1 MKRDRVLE
9 ETRRG
14 LAKTGFFLSRPHGER
29 GLCFDFV
36 ARRDDTLLIV
46 KVLQNVDAL
55 SKDTAHELVEVARIL
70 EGSPLVVGERSGT
83 GSLEDG
89 VIYTRFG
96 VSILSRRTLG
106 EFLEEGIPPF
116 LYSAPGGLYVRL
128 DADALRRLREERQV
142 SLGTLADIAGVTRR
156 TIQMYLEGMS
166 ATMEVAMRLEEF
178 LNESLVMPVDPFAL
192 LADPTAREERLPQ
205 IDGFEREM
213 FERLERLGYR
223 VLRTVRSPFDA
234 LSKHEETTF
243 LTGVGEADRALERKA
258 EVVSNLSRVAHAAPP
273 LPRGRAGAGELRGG
287 DLCGGALAGGTAAET
302 AAVLHGGRPGRREA
316 RDPTRSD
323 RHGRGHVHRELR
335 GQRLHPGG
343 HLPRAPGAKAR
354 EEAIRREDPAG
365 IRARMGRRGE
375 RPAGLRAPPGEARGV
390 HGRAPPSDRRRGSV
404 RARGNRGGTDK
415 GRPRGAAR
423 LASDILR
430 LARVS
435 QVDRIGVGSHA
446 VDIDWIRPRRPVVLV

>member
-55 SKDTAHELVEVARIL
+55 NKATAHELLEVARIL
-70 EGSPLVVGERSGT
+70 EASPLVVGERSGT

-106 EFLEEGIPPF
+106 
-116 LYSAPGGLYVRL
+116 
-128 DADALRRLREERQV
+128 
-142 SLGTLADIAGVTRR
+142 
-156 TIQMYLEGMS
+156 
-166 ATMEVAMRLEEF
+166 
-178 LNESLVMPVDPFAL
+178 DPA
-192 LADPTAREERLPQ
+192 AREERLPQ
-205 IDGFEREM
+205 IEGFEREM

-258 EVVSNLSRVAHAAPP
+258 EVVSNLSRVVEKDSVVFVDRARVRMSI
-273 LPRGRAGAGELRGG
+273 RG
-287 DLCGGALAGGTAAET
+287 
-302 AAVLHGGRPGRREA
+302 VP
-316 RDPTRSD
+316 
-323 RHGRGHVHRELR
+323 VI
-335 GQRLHPGG
+335 
-343 HLPRAPGAKAR
+343 AR
-354 EEAIRREDPAG
+354 EELRRAKDRDDVEEM
-365 IRARMGRRGE
+365 ISE
-375 RPAGLRAPPGEARGV
+375 R
-390 HGRAPPSDRRRGSV
+390 
-404 RARGNRGGTDK
+404 K
-415 GRPRGAAR
+415 G
-423 LASDILR
+423 
-430 LARVS
+430 
-435 QVDRIGVGSHA
+435 
-446 VDIDWIRPRRPVVLV
+446 